1 MTESPPPTS
10 DRLPISQRAERP
22 TISLLH
28 LPFELQLHITSD
40 LPWPDLF
47 ALKHTHPHFYHS
59 MPTTV
64 GQRVDWLVRISCG
77 PCSLGWPQSQV
88 NMATDA
94 DFCRSYEIRRSLLLR
109 RWHLDCRSDGRYCLL
124 AQGQDCPPPT
134 HLVPKGLR
142 ARMEVKTNF
151 WQKMGKVSLVAVY
164 LWSAMGL
171 LMAVLAAWLVN
182 HFRATLVC

>member
-1 MTESPPPTS
+1 MAMAPSPSPIS
-10 DRLPISQRAERP
+10 DRLPISQLAERP
-22 TISLLH
+22 TMSLLH
-28 LPFELQLHITSD
+28 LPLELQLRIISD

-64 GQRVDWLVRISCG
+64 GQRLDWLVQISCG
-77 PCSLGWPQSQV
+77 PCSLGWPQDKI

-109 RWHLDCRSDGRYCLL
+109 RWHFDCPSNGKYCLL
-124 AQGQDCPPPT
+124 VQGQDCPPPKN
-134 HLVPKGLR
+134 LVPRGLR
-142 ARMEVKTNF
+142 VRKEVKTRF
-151 WQKMGKVSLVAVY
+151 WRKTGNVSLVAVY

-171 LMAVLAAWLVN
+171 LMAVLVPWLVN
-182 HFRATLVC
+182 